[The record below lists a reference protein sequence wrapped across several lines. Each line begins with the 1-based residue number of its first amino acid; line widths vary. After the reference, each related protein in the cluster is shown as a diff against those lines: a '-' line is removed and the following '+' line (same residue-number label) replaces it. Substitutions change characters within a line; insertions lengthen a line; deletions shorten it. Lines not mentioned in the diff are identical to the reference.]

1 MGVLARLLRRSKASE
16 ETSAAEAGAGT
27 TAAGSEAEETAQP
40 LEATEAKGSAG
51 TEALAPQ
58 EATATEAVGSEPAD
72 GVEIP
77 KQQSADEAAEREAGE
92 SARS

>member
-27 TAAGSEAEETAQP
+27 TAAGSEAETAQP

-58 EATATEAVGSEPAD
+58 EATATEAVGSEPAN